1 MKKVGRKSRP
11 SARSLLTEKADRGRQ
26 LHLEEYLNF
35 LLPSFDK
42 AEPPIWPP
50 DTFALCMAPLWKSAA
65 YSSVLNHW
73 PPGRIASSKWTE
85 MVTSAAKKWRD
96 GWVSKKLPD
105 EVSLR
110 WKAAFEDTSY
120 PLSQLS
126 KHPKAC
132 QLMLEL
138 AAIADEASAGLGI
151 PSEGKEESIDEILFA
166 VEGYQ
171 RLRITAPVGS
181 TLCNLVHPSR
191 ARVLPKMHCPQS
203 GLTIRSLSHHLA
215 VVLGD
220 EIKPIW
226 NQWSG
231 LEVDSHL
238 NLLVVPRPS
247 VVNPLQFRP
256 EAPIR
261 DEMSNIDTDFFGF
274 FSIDHL
280 DSCKPT
286 LAEIIRLV
294 KVAQRSSGP
303 IHGVVLPELAL
314 SDSDYELLRDKLERQ
329 NIFLIAGVGTRGS
342 SSRHAKNQVRISFPL
357 YKTAVQ
363 HKHHRWRLEEHQIT
377 QYSLGGRLDS
387 EKQWWE
393 HISVDDR
400 TLNFFSLLPW
410 LVLTPLICE
419 DLARPDPV
427 GDLVRAVG
435 PNLVIALLMDGPQ
448 LKERW
453 SARYAT
459 TLADDPGCSVLTVTS
474 AGMAKLSRPHGV
486 VGPRD
491 PVIALWKD
499 GKSGNS
505 VEIVLPSGYD
515 GIVLSLSRRY
525 AEEWSADGR
534 SDGGNSGYP
543 SLTGILPVKL

>member
-1 MKKVGRKSRP
+1 MKGSQRQSRSTVKTSP
-11 SARSLLTEKADRGRQ
+11 SNRSDGTRPLYLD
-26 LHLEEYLNF
+26 EYLKF
-35 LLPSFDK
+35 LLPEFD
-42 AEPPIWPP
+42 ANQPPTWPP

-65 YSSVLNHW
+65 YTSVLNHW
-73 PPGRIASSKWTE
+73 PPGKVASAKWTE
-85 MVTSAAKKWRD
+85 MVTLTAEEWRN
-96 GWVSKKLPD
+96 GWVSKKVPE
-105 EVSLR
+105 EVVLR
-110 WKAAFEDTSY
+110 WQEAFKDASY

-126 KHPKAC
+126 EKRKNC

-151 PSEGKEESIDEILFA
+151 PSEGDEESIEEIRFA
-166 VEGYQ
+166 LEGYQ
-171 RLRITAPVGS
+171 RLRITASMGS
-181 TLCNLVHPSR
+181 TLCTLVDPSR

-215 VVLGD
+215 VLLGD

-231 LEVDSHL
+231 LDVDSHL

-247 VVNPLQFRP
+247 VVNPLQFRQ

-261 DEMSNIDTDFFGF
+261 DEMSNIDSDYFGF
-274 FSIDHL
+274 FSVDHL

-286 LAEIIRLV
+286 ITEIMHLV
-294 KVAQRSSGP
+294 KAAKGMTGS

-314 SDSDYELLRDKLERQ
+314 SDLDYELLRGKLERQ

-342 SSRHAKNQVRISFPL
+342 ASRHAKNEVRVSFPL

-363 HKHHRWRLEEHQIT
+363 HKHHRWKLEERQIT
-377 QYSLGGRLDS
+377 QYALGGRLDP

-410 LVLTPLICE
+410 LVLTPLVCE

-435 PNLVIALLMDGPQ
+435 PNLVIALLADGPQ
-448 LKERW
+448 LKDRW
-453 SARYAT
+453 PARYAT
-459 TLADDPGCSVLTVTS
+459 TLADDPGCSVLTITS
-474 AGMAKLSRPHGV
+474 LGMAKLSRPHGV
-486 VGPRD
+486 VPPRD

-499 GKSGNS
+499 AKSGNP
-505 VEIVLPSGYD
+505 VEIALPDGYD
-515 GIVLSLSRRY
+515 GVVLSLSRRY